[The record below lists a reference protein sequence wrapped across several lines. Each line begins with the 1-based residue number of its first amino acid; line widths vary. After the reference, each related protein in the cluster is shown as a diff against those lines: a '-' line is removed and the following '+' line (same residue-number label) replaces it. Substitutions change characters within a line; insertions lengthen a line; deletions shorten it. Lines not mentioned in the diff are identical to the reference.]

1 MTSRRGTSC
10 RAKDVLGRFGEDLAA
25 RHLVASG
32 VEILDRNWRCREGE
46 LDIVAREAGTLLFC
60 EVKTRTGTRFG
71 TPAEGVS
78 ERKVARVRLLAV
90 RWLAAHPRL
99 RGPVRFD
106 LLAVSR
112 EATPGLPEAIRV
124 EHRRG
129 AF

>member
-1 MTSRRGTSC
+1 MTSRPRGER
-10 RAKDVLGRFGEDLAA
+10 RAKDELGRFGEDLAA
-25 RHLVASG
+25 RHLVESG
-32 VEILDRNWRCREGE
+32 AEILDRNWRCREGE
-46 LDIVAREAGTLLFC
+46 LDIVAREAGTLVFC
-60 EVKTRTGTRFG
+60 EVKTRSGTRFG
-71 TPAEGVS
+71 TPAEAVAG
-78 ERKVARVRLLAV
+78 RKAARVRLLAV

-112 EATPGLPEAIRV
+112 DLIPGVPEAMRV